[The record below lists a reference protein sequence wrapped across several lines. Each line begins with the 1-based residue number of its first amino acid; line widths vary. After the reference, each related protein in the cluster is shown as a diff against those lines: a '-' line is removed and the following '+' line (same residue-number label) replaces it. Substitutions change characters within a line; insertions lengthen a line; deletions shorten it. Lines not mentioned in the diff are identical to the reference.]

1 MGQEEWKE
9 VKDGCSTI
17 VLWGSGSLYCSETG
31 AATVFKVY
39 LKCFNWTYIYTTKHY
54 TIFSVNRIQQ
64 KSSAYIQV

>member
-31 AATVFKVY
+31 ATTVFKVY
-39 LKCFNWTYIYTTKHY
+39 LKCFNWTYTLQS
-54 TIFSVNRIQQ
+54 TIP
-64 KSSAYIQV
+64 SSL